1 MSGPG
6 TPAEAALALL
16 LALPG
21 PVFIF
26 DAERRVVMANAAAAT
41 RLDMPPDTDLAG
53 ASADTL
59 IRRLAHRGHY
69 GPGDP
74 EALAAAVIALDRRQ
88 PHRSLLRT
96 GPDRW
101 YEVASVPLPGGGWA
115 SVTTDVT
122 EHRLAEKA
130 ARDRLRLTDTA
141 LRQSPSG
148 IGIYDRDHRLVFFN
162 DAYEALLDLPPGTAR
177 VGMDFGQVTDL
188 VIENMPF
195 DAPAQALFQG
205 RRHIDRSRRN
215 QFLRQRPDGVA
226 IRATSQ
232 PLADGGFLIV
242 LEDVSQLRAA
252 EDEAK
257 GRAALLDG
265 VLAALPHGVC
275 VYGPDRRLR
284 LVNAAFRDLVGD
296 SEVRIGEH
304 LLELIR
310 RREAAREYAD
320 RQDPE
325 EIFRRQFD
333 FAREPT
339 TRRRADGR
347 VLTGRTAPLPDGGH
361 ISVVS
366 DVTALH
372 RAEAEAQRRADLLQA
387 MMESMR
393 HGVCLFDAG
402 RRVVAANALACE
414 LTGLTREELA
424 PGALLDDLGR
434 LQLSRGLLGDPA
446 EAEALVRA
454 RAGQPV
460 RHDRFTRRA
469 RDGRVI
475 EVSTDPTPDG
485 GFVRVYT
492 DVTAERQ
499 VLAGIEQARIA
510 AEEAS
515 FAKTRFLATMSHE
528 LRTPLHAVIGFAE
541 ALQNDPGPENVKEFA
556 GTILEAGRELL
567 ALIDAVLAVAQMGSG
582 RLQVE
587 TRPLHLPSVLDSIAR
602 QLRGPAEAAG
612 LTLTLDPL
620 PALPRA
626 TAEERRLRQILLSL
640 LNNAI
645 KFTPAGGAIHLAAR
659 ALDDGQVEVSVT
671 DNGIGMAPEQLGQAF
686 EAFVQLEGSHDRRYG
701 GSGLGLYLARA
712 LAEAMGAA
720 LTLDSARG
728 AGTTARLIL
737 KVSASPASPA
747 PAA

>member
-1 MSGPG
+1 MSEDGRD
-6 TPAEAALALL
+6 AALALL
-16 LALPG
+16 QALPG
-21 PVFIF
+21 PVLVFGA
-26 DAERRVVMANAAAAT
+26 DHRLVVANAAALA
-41 RLDMPPDTDLAG
+41 LLELPPGTLPTGLPAG
-53 ASADTL
+53 AL
-59 IRRLAHRGHY
+59 IRRLADRGHC

-74 EALAAAVIALDRRQ
+74 ERLAAQAGALDRRQ
-88 PHRSLLRT
+88 PHRSLVQT
-96 GPDRW
+96 GDDRW
-101 YEVASVPLPGGGWA
+101 SELASLPLPGGGWA
-115 SVTTDVT
+115 SITTDVT
-122 EHRLAEKA
+122 EHRRAEFA
-130 ARDRLRLTDTA
+130 ARERLRLTDTA

-148 IGIYDRDHRLVFFN
+148 IGIYDRDHHLVFFN
-162 DAYEALLDLPPGTAR
+162 DAYEALLDLPAGTIQLGMSFDRLVDR
-177 VGMDFGQVTDL
+177 VL
-188 VIENMPF
+188 ENLPL
-195 DAPAQALFQG
+195 DAAGRALFG
-205 RRHIDRSRRN
+205 SRRHLDRSQRS
-215 QFLRQRPDGVA
+215 QLVRQRPDGSAVLG
-226 IRATSQ
+226 TSQ
-232 PLADGGFLIV
+232 PLAEGGFLVV

-252 EDEAK
+252 EEEAK
-257 GRAALLDG
+257 ARAALVDG

-284 LVNAAFRDLVGD
+284 LANAAFRELVGT

-304 LLELIR
+304 LLDLIR
-310 RREAAREYAD
+310 RREAEREYAD

-333 FAREPT
+333 FARAPT
-339 TRRRADGR
+339 TRCRADGR

-402 RRVVAANALACE
+402 RRVVAANALACT
-414 LTGLTREELA
+414 LTGLTREELV
-424 PGALLDDLGR
+424 PGAQLDDLG
-434 LQLSRGLLGDPA
+434 LIQLARGALGDPVEGA
-446 EAEALVRA
+446 ALYRD
-454 RAGQPV
+454 RAGGV
-460 RHDRFTRRA
+460 ARHDSFTRHM
-469 RDGRVI
+469 RDGRVV

-499 VLAGIEQARIA
+499 AMADLERARTA

-541 ALQNDPGPENVKEFA
+541 ALLDERSLDNVQEFA
-556 GTILEAGRELL
+556 TTILEAGRELL

-587 TRPLHLPSVLDSIAR
+587 TRPLHLPSVLEGIAR
-602 QLRGPAEAAG
+602 QMRGPAEAAG
-612 LTLTLDPL
+612 LALDLELP

-626 TAEERRLRQILLSL
+626 RAEERRLRQILLSL

-645 KFTPAGGAIHLAAR
+645 KFTPPGGRLSLAAR
-659 ALDDGQVEVSVT
+659 DLGDGHVEISVADD
-671 DNGIGMAPEQLGQAF
+671 GIGMAPERLEQAF

-701 GSGLGLYLARA
+701 GPGLGLYLARA
-712 LAEAMGAA
+712 LAEAMQAR
-720 LTLDSARG
+720 LTLESARG

-737 KVSASPASPA
+737 KAASPAFPA

>member
-1 MSGPG
+1 PPD
-6 TPAEAALALL
+6 PAAAALALL
-16 LALPG
+16 LAMPG

-26 DAERRVVMANAAAAT
+26 DADRRVVMANAAALH
-41 RLDMPPDTDLAG
+41 RLDMPQDTVLVG
-53 ASADTL
+53 ASADEL
-59 IRRLAHRGHY
+59 IRRLAYRGHY

-74 EALAAAVIALDRRQ
+74 EALAAAVSALDRGQR
-88 PHRSLLRT
+88 HRSLLRT
-96 GPDRW
+96 GPNRW

-148 IGIYDRDHRLVFFN
+148 IGIYDRDRRLAFFN
-162 DAYEALLDLPPGTAR
+162 EAYEALLDLPPGTVR
-177 VGMDFGQVTDL
+177 VGMDFQQVTDL
-188 VIENMPF
+188 VVENMPF
-195 DAPAQALFQG
+195 DAPARALFDG
-205 RRHIDRSRRN
+205 RRLIDRSLRT
-215 QFLRQRPDGVA
+215 QFLRLRPDGVA
-226 IRATSQ
+226 VRATSQ
-232 PLADGGFLIV
+232 PLSDGGFLVV

-275 VYGPDRRLR
+275 VYGADRRLR
-284 LVNAAFRDLVGD
+284 LANAAFRTLVGD
-296 SEVRIGEH
+296 SEVQIGEH
-304 LLELIR
+304 LLDLIR

-320 RQDPE
+320 RQDPD

-333 FAREPT
+333 FSREPM
-339 TRRRADGR
+339 TRQRADGR
-347 VLTGRTAPLPDGGH
+347 VLVGRTAPLPDGGH

-393 HGVCLFDAG
+393 HGVCLFDAE
-402 RRVVAANALACE
+402 RRVVAANALACDM
-414 LTGLTREELA
+414 TGLTRDELV
-424 PGALLDDLGR
+424 PGALLDELGQ
-434 LQLSRGLLGDPA
+434 LQLARGALGSPQ
-446 EAEALVRA
+446 EAAALYSA
-454 RAGQPV
+454 RYGAPM
-460 RHDRFTRRA
+460 RHDRFLRNTG
-469 RDGRVI
+469 DGRVI

-499 VLAGIEQARIA
+499 AMAGVEQARIA

-541 ALQNDPGPENVKEFA
+541 ALQNEASLENVGEFA
-556 GTILEAGRELL
+556 GTILDAGRELL

-582 RLQVE
+582 TLQVE
-587 TRPLHLPSVLDSIAR
+587 TRPLHLPSVLESIAR
-602 QLRGPAEAAG
+602 QMRGPAEAAG
-612 LTLTLDPL
+612 LSLALEPL
-620 PALPRA
+620 PELPRA
-626 TAEERRLRQILLSL
+626 RAEERRLRQILLSL
-640 LNNAI
+640 LGNAI
-645 KFTPAGGAIHLAAR
+645 KFTPAGGSIRLAAR
-659 ALDDGQVEVSVT
+659 DLGDGQVEVSVA
-671 DNGIGMAPEQLGQAF
+671 DDGIGMAPEQLGQAF

-712 LAEAMGAA
+712 LAEAMQAE
-720 LTLDSARG
+720 LRLDSARG

-737 KVSASPASPA
+737 KV
-747 PAA
+747 AARP